1 MSTFAFSGP
10 QGGASNPKSSSV
22 SASGLYRPLLLLTA
36 IIFNIHFHLNV
47 KFFWVGS
54 KPSGTSF

>member
-1 MSTFAFSGP
+1 MSNFAFSGP
-10 QGGASNPKSSSV
+10 QGGLQTRNPPVYPPLV
-22 SASGLYRPLLLLTA
+22 SILIHLELQSLL
-36 IIFNIHFHLNV
+36 HLNV